1 MSGVPSIPGRGPERG
16 KDMRDPR
23 RRKWWVV
30 AVACLLLVAVACG
43 GGEESPEQ
51 PSGNGNGGGDQPQ
64 FEAGTTMAKLQD
76 EGKVV
81 IGVKFDVPP
90 FGFQNPETGEVE
102 GFDVDLGKIIAS
114 ELGVEAEFE
123 EAISDNRI
131 PFLQDGTVDLILST
145 MTITTDRDTE
155 IDYSR
160 PYFIAHGRILAPKG
174 SDIQGIADLNG
185 KRVCTALGSTYE
197 ATIKEQAPDADL
209 ELVDSYSECTE
220 LLQNESIDA
229 ISTDDVI
236 LTGMII
242 QDKSL
247 ELVGDQLTVEPY
259 GVGIADGDKEL
270 KGFVDGVIDKFLRD
284 GEFDRLYQKWVG
296 QYTGEPADDPAK
308 MTLQD
313 ALKLFPCD
321 ETC

>member
-1 MSGVPSIPGRGPERG
+1 
-16 KDMRDPR
+16 MRDPR
-23 RRKWWVV
+23 GRKWLVV
-30 AVACLLLVAVACG
+30 AFACLLLLTVACG
-43 GGEESPEQ
+43 GGDEPSEQ
-51 PSGNGNGGGDQPQ
+51 PSGGGNGGGDQPQ
-64 FEAGTTMAKLQD
+64 FEAGTTMADLQD
-76 EGKVV
+76 EGTIV

-90 FGFQNPETGEVE
+90 FGFKNPETGGVE
-102 GFDVDLGKIIAS
+102 GFDVDLGKLIAS
-114 ELGVEAEFE
+114 ELGVKAEFV

-131 PFLQDGTVDLILST
+131 PFLQDGTVDLVLST

-174 SDIQGIADLNG
+174 SDIAGVDDLNG

-197 ATIKEQAPDADL
+197 STIKEQAPDADL

-242 QDKSL
+242 QDESL

-270 KGFVDGVIDKFLRD
+270 KGFVDGVVDGFLQD
-284 GEFDRLYQKWVG
+284 GEFDRLYKKWVG
-296 QYTGEPADDPAK
+296 QYTGEPADDPSK

-313 ALKLFPCD
+313 ALKLYPCD

>member
-1 MSGVPSIPGRGPERG
+1 M
-16 KDMRDPR
+16 
-23 RRKWWVV
+23 V
-30 AVACLLLVAVACG
+30 AVACLLLAVACG

-174 SDIQGIADLNG
+174 SDIKGIDDLNG

-197 ATIKEQAPDADL
+197 STIKEQAPDADL

-270 KGFVDGVIDKFLRD
+270 KGFVDGVIDEFLQG

>member
-1 MSGVPSIPGRGPERG
+1 L
-16 KDMRDPR
+16 
-23 RRKWWVV
+23 VV
-30 AVACLLLVAVACG
+30 AFACLLLLTVACG
-43 GGEESPEQ
+43 GGDEPSEQ
-51 PSGNGNGGGDQPQ
+51 PSGGGNGGGDQPQ
-64 FEAGTTMAKLQD
+64 FEAGTTMADLQD
-76 EGKVV
+76 EGTIV

-90 FGFQNPETGEVE
+90 FGFKNPETGGVE
-102 GFDVDLGKIIAS
+102 GFDVDLGKLIAS
-114 ELGVEAEFE
+114 ELGVKAEFV

-131 PFLQDGTVDLILST
+131 PFLQDGTVDLVLST

-174 SDIQGIADLNG
+174 SDIAGVDDLNG

-197 ATIKEQAPDADL
+197 STIKEQAPDADL

-242 QDKSL
+242 QDESL

-270 KGFVDGVIDKFLRD
+270 KGFVDGVVDGFLQD
-284 GEFDRLYQKWVG
+284 GEFDRLYKKWVG
-296 QYTGEPADDPAK
+296 QYTGEPADDPSK

-313 ALKLFPCD
+313 ALKLYPCD

>member
-1 MSGVPSIPGRGPERG
+1 
-16 KDMRDPR
+16 MRDPR

-43 GGEESPEQ
+43 GGEEPSEQ
-51 PSGNGNGGGDQPQ
+51 PSGNGNGGGSQPQ

-81 IGVKFDVPP
+81 IGVKYDVPP
-90 FGFQNPETGEVE
+90 FGFQNPESGEVE

-174 SDIQGIADLNG
+174 SDIKGIDDLNG

-197 ATIKEQAPDADL
+197 STIKEQAPDADL

-242 QDKSL
+242 QDNSL

-259 GVGIADGDKEL
+259 GVGIAQGDKEL
-270 KGFVDGVIDKFLRD
+270 KAFVDGVLDEFLQG
-284 GEFDRLYQKWVG
+284 GEFDRLYEKWVG
-296 QYTGEPADDPAK
+296 QYIGEPADDPAK
-308 MTLQD
+308 MTLKE
-313 ALKLFPCD
+313 ALKLYPCD

>member
-1 MSGVPSIPGRGPERG
+1 
-16 KDMRDPR
+16 MRDPR
-23 RRKWWVV
+23 IRKWWVV
-30 AVACLLLVAVACG
+30 AITCLLFVAVACG
-43 GGEESPEQ
+43 GGDEPSEQ
-51 PSGNGNGGGDQPQ
+51 PSGGGNGGGDQPQ
-64 FEAGTTMAKLQD
+64 FEAGTTMADLQD

-90 FGFQNPETGEVE
+90 FGFKNPETGEVE

-114 ELGVEAEFE
+114 ELGVEAEFV

-174 SDIQGIADLNG
+174 SDIKGIDDLNG
-185 KRVCTALGSTYE
+185 KRVCTALASTYE
-197 ATIKEQAPDADL
+197 STIKEQAPDADL

-242 QDKSL
+242 QDDSL

-259 GVGIADGDKEL
+259 GVGIAEGDKEL
-270 KGFVDGVIDKFLRD
+270 KGFVDGVVNDFLQN
-284 GEFDRLYQKWVG
+284 GEFDKLYEKWVG
-296 QYTGEPADDPAK
+296 QYIGVPADDPSK
-308 MTLQD
+308 MTLQE